1 MIGTR
6 LEMIDADGNHVDD
19 LPFDG
24 GSTDYDGASTE
35 PFAVTVTLRDRRW
48 VPVGARS
55 ILDPRSGHWCR
66 VWWRLRKADLSWW
79 EIPLATV
86 KLGKPRVSVSGGLV
100 EISLTGRDAFAVARR
115 RGYGDKVVAVGGLT
129 VTAAL
134 QSLFLTVA
142 PGTPVAVGASSVT
155 LPAVYE
161 LSDSDP
167 GLDWEKIAGVGGMTC
182 APTRMGMIEV
192 AAVGWPS
199 IVYADLQEGPDCP
212 VVSLSREV
220 DDDLYNVVTVVSSNP
235 DVAPTIVAVRQD
247 TDPGSPTYIGGP
259 YGVYRKTIKSDAVA
273 TQSAADNLA
282 EIEYQRLRLP
292 VETVSVSMRQRP
304 DFEWATL
311 VLAKSDAAGTAGQ
324 FRVAGWTIPHTV
336 PGEDPAEM
344 SVNFMARSIA

>member
-1 MIGTR
+1 MAAEAWRSAAADAAFQAALLAEDRVIGTR

-19 LPFDG
+19 LPFTG

-142 PGTPVAVGASSVT
+142 PGTPVAV
-155 LPAVYE
+155 
-161 LSDSDP
+161 
-167 GLDWEKIAGVGGMTC
+167 AGVPSSIAAAITSAGIGAAASAVWPAAGAAC
-182 APTRMGMIEV
+182 AGPG
-192 AAVGWPS
+192 AAASTARSNW
-199 IVYADLQEGPDCP
+199 
-212 VVSLSREV
+212 VSARAAIAAGRSRLSRR
-220 DDDLYNVVTVVSSNP
+220 S
-235 DVAPTIVAVRQD
+235 
-247 TDPGSPTYIGGP
+247 
-259 YGVYRKTIKSDAVA
+259 A
-273 TQSAADNLA
+273 TAA
-282 EIEYQRLRLP
+282 R
-292 VETVSVSMRQRP
+292 
-304 DFEWATL
+304 
-311 VLAKSDAAGTAGQ
+311 
-324 FRVAGWTIPHTV
+324 
-336 PGEDPAEM
+336 
-344 SVNFMARSIA
+344 